1 MLSLTQSCSPFGGR
15 ARIPLCPL
23 GLVSHL
29 QLGNPHCV
37 EAAWGLLAGRQAQHF
52 SLSKQEAATSQVC
65 FLQGVEDAFYTL
77 VREIRQHKLRKLNP
91 PDESG
96 PGCMNCK
103 CVVS

>member
-1 MLSLTQSCSPFGGR
+1 MPPAWQSAPRGGSPG
-15 ARIPLCPL
+15 APC
-23 GLVSHL
+23 
-29 QLGNPHCV
+29 
-37 EAAWGLLAGRQAQHF
+37 WQAQPF
-52 SLSKQEAATSQVC
+52 SLSRRVAATSQVC

>member
-1 MLSLTQSCSPFGGR
+1 MLFP
-15 ARIPLCPL
+15 
-23 GLVSHL
+23 
-29 QLGNPHCV
+29 
-37 EAAWGLLAGRQAQHF
+37 
-52 SLSKQEAATSQVC
+52 
-65 FLQGVEDAFYTL
+65 QGVEDAFYTL